1 MTAYQ
6 LHIRS
11 WHYLPSFSLTTR
23 IMHIS
28 AKPAFS
34 SQVNLPLS
42 SICLFYIPTFVFFPP
57 FSSILIVSIK
67 TLAPTAVQ
75 MVSSPSSRFPLS
87 PPLLLPSSSHPP
99 FLSPPALWLVK
110 VFCFFCQQLSVFRI
124 VSTLNSSLG
133 FFSPFSSVRS
143 PPLPLV
149 TTAGTSHSMHPII
162 LCSLPLLLQC
172 FC

>member
-11 WHYLPSFSLTTR
+11 WHYLPPSFSLTTR

-75 MVSSPSSRFPLS
+75 MVSSPSFRFPLS
-87 PPLLLPSSSHPP
+87 PRLLLPTFLLSSS
-99 FLSPPALWLVK
+99 LSLSSCPVIGK
-110 VFCFFCQQLSVFRI
+110 GFCFFCQQLSVFRI

-133 FFSPFSSVRS
+133 FFSP
-143 PPLPLV
+143 
-149 TTAGTSHSMHPII
+149 
-162 LCSLPLLLQC
+162 LL
-172 FC
+172 